1 MERPVVKRLAAF
13 ALLAGCTVDD
23 WTWRPRDA
31 APDAPRDAAADAD
44 ADAAA
49 DVAPDSAPEA
59 LRPLWPL
66 SGARLT
72 GRSPTL
78 RWTAPDPTVT
88 LDHCA
93 DRACARVADST
104 PVTGTSH
111 TLRDLAPGPHWWRVR
126 AGERASAVWLF
137 FAARQGPAV
146 TRAAGVV
153 PDFDADGR
161 ADLALGAGDFDGRG
175 AVFVHP
181 GAVGG
186 VATTPAVTLRSPEGD
201 ARFGERMSCGDLD
214 GDGFVDLAV
223 AARRAGGGAGAVF
236 VYRGGASGLS
246 ATPAQRLDG
255 PRRGEEFGFRL
266 TAQGDRDGDGYA
278 DLAFSRAFSNALLFA
293 HGSAAGV
300 RWGADATATADTARG
315 CVGDLVAFDADEDG
329 RDELGCAVA
338 GNASTR
344 VGPSLLWF
352 RGGGSPG
359 VAPAPGEPAQLPF
372 SAGGEYPT
380 DAVTAGDLDGD
391 GRPEAVVAAS
401 GTVYVVPLAGGA
413 PSGAGAVAYRH
424 AGGSTRWGER
434 VAAGDLDG
442 DGRAELL
449 LGDPTN
455 TQPAAADTTV
465 CRWRMGAC
473 VELSPTLHS
482 QVAGAYVFGEAL
494 AALDLDGDGFDDA
507 VVGGFGWTGSVL
519 GRVELFRGGA
529 SGPAAAPT
537 STLGPPSAT
546 QVGFGESILR

>member
-1 MERPVVKRLAAF
+1 MRRLAAF
-13 ALLAGCTVDD
+13 ALLAGCTVDG

-31 APDAPRDAAADAD
+31 ALDAPPDASPDVADASLDAPPDVPPDAAP
-44 ADAAA
+44 AA
-49 DVAPDSAPEA
+49 PR
-59 LRPLWPL
+59 LLWPL

-78 RWTAPDPTVT
+78 RWAAPDAAAT

-93 DRACARVADST
+93 DRACARVTDST
-104 PVTGTSH
+104 PVTGASH
-111 TLRDLAPGPHWWRVR
+111 ALRDLAPGPHWWRVR
-126 AGERASAVWLF
+126 AGGRASAVWLF

-161 ADLALGAGDFDGRG
+161 ADLALGAGEFDGRG

-181 GAVGG
+181 GAPGG
-186 VATTPAVTLRSPEGD
+186 VATSPAVTLRSPEGD
-201 ARFGERMSCGDLD
+201 ALFGERMSCGDLD

-236 VYRGGASGLS
+236 VYRGGPTGLA

-255 PRRGEEFGFRL
+255 PRGGEEFGFRL
-266 TAQGDRDGDGYA
+266 AAQGDRDGDGYA
-278 DLAFSRAFSNALLFA
+278 DVAVARAFSNEITLG
-293 HGSAAGV
+293 HGSPAGV
-300 RWGADATATADTARG
+300 RWGAGATAAVAADRA
-315 CVGDLVAFDADEDG
+315 CLGDLVVFDADEDG
-329 RDELGCAVA
+329 RDELGCAAA
-338 GNASTR
+338 GNSTTR
-344 VGPSLLWF
+344 AGPSLQWF

-359 VAPAPGEPAQLPF
+359 VAPARGEPAQLPYA
-372 SAGGEYPT
+372 AGGET
-380 DAVTAGDLDGD
+380 VADAVTAGDLDGD
-391 GRPEAVVAAS
+391 GRPEVVVTAAN
-401 GTVYVVPLAGGA
+401 TVYVVPFAGGA
-413 PSGAGAVAYRH
+413 PSGAGAVAHRH
-424 AGGSTRWGER
+424 TGASTRWGER

-449 LGDPTN
+449 LGDPTSN
-455 TQPAAADTTV
+455 LPAALDATV

-473 VELSPTLHS
+473 VELTPTLHS

-507 VVGGFGWTGSVL
+507 AVGGFGWTGAVL

-529 SGPAAAPT
+529 MGPAAAPT
-537 STLGPPSAT
+537 ATLGPPSAV
-546 QVGFGESILR
+546 QISYGESILR